1 MSWIRRNLAKLGL
14 MKDRRVT
21 AARTPIFVGAR
32 LELDCVTVSGTARDL
47 SAGGV
52 FFETSAPLAPGLR
65 GHLARSRDGEWIP
78 VRVTWRRD
86 AQPGKPA
93 GIGLAFEAAP

>member
-1 MSWIRRNLAKLGL
+1 MSWIRRSLAKLGV
-14 MKDRRVT
+14 MKDRRAT

-47 SAGGV
+47 SSGGV

-65 GHLARSRDGEWIP
+65 GHLARAGSPDWIP

-86 AQPGKPA
+86 AEPGKPA
-93 GIGLAFEAAP
+93 GIGLAFEA

>member
-1 MSWIRRNLAKLGL
+1 MTWFRRTFAKLGL
-14 MKDRRVT
+14 MKDRRAA

-32 LELDCVTVSGTARDL
+32 LELDCVSVTGTARDL

-65 GHLARSRDGEWIP
+65 GHLARHGAGDWIP

-86 AQPGKPA
+86 AEPGKPA
-93 GIGLAFEAAP
+93 GLGLAFDV